1 MMSDEESESCEFP
14 DHPNDPE
21 LIKKVITSYKT
32 IAIVGISKKQ
42 ERDSHMV
49 AAYMQKHGYR
59 IVPVNPTA
67 DEILGERCYHSLAEI
82 PFEVD
87 VIDVFRK
94 PSTLPA
100 LANDIVGMANKP
112 KAVWFQIGVVNNE
125 ASKIVSSAGIEVVQN
140 RCMKV
145 EHIRMTA

>member
-1 MMSDEESESCEFP
+1 MSDEENDSCEFP
-14 DHPNDPE
+14 GHPNDPE

-32 IAIVGISKKQ
+32 IAVVGISKKQ

-49 AAYMQKHGYR
+49 AAYMQKNGYR

-67 DEILGERCYHSLAEI
+67 DEILGERCYHTLADI

-87 VIDVFRK
+87 VIDIFRK

-100 LANDIVGMANKP
+100 LAGEILSMKNKP
-112 KAVWFQIGVVNNE
+112 KAVWFQIGVINNE
-125 ASKIVSSAGIEVVQN
+125 AAKMISSAGIDVVQN
-140 RCMKV
+140 LCMKV
-145 EHIRMTA
+145 EHIRQTA